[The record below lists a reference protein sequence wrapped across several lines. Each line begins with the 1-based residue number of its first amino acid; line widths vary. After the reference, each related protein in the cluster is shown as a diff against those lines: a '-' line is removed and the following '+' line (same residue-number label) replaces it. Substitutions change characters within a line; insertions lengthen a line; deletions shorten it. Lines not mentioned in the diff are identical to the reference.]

1 MKNEKLSKVNPVM
14 LGMTLSL
21 LVLLLVTNKGF
32 AATQCDLCLRDASM
46 RARVSCPNDPPPWT
60 MMGCYYTEFMKERK
74 VCDDGPCAGGGGGGT
89 ISGSADCGSDAC
101 RELLVSKGKCGKDS
115 DPGSGTIC
123 TNDCWGKSCTG
134 GKCYDVD
141 AAAPY
146 STISFCHSQCGCK
159 TD

>member
-21 LVLLLVTNKGF
+21 LVLLLVTNKSF
-32 AATQCDLCLRDASM
+32 ADTQCDLCLRNASN
-46 RARVSCPNDPPPWT
+46 RAQAACPNDPPPWT
-60 MMGCYYTEFMKERK
+60 MMGCYYKAYMKEK
-74 VCDDGPCAGGGGGGT
+74 VECDSICGSSGGGGT
-89 ISGSADCGSDAC
+89 ISGSADCGSTAC
-101 RELLVSKGKCGKDS
+101 RELLASEGQCGFGS
-115 DPGSGTIC
+115 DPGAGTIC

-134 GKCYDVD
+134 GKCYDVS
-141 AAAPY
+141 AAAPL